1 MIGQPY
7 KVVVELELPES
18 PQNMGAGM
26 FLVCGE
32 LRDDQGVGIERS
44 CRSAI
49 LHYKSTL
56 HNLIATLMYTPFLLM
71 GSAEEK
77 QLIGIE
83 LFSGFTEHPVS
94 QQNVVLG

>member
-1 MIGQPY
+1 MVGQPY

-18 PQNMGAGM
+18 PGNLGAGM

-32 LRDDQGVGIERS
+32 LRGGDGSLVEKS
-44 CRSAI
+44 CRSTM
-49 LHYKSTL
+49 LHYKSSL
-56 HNLIATLMYTPFLLM
+56 HNFIATLIYAPFLLL

-77 QLIGIE
+77 QMLGIE

-94 QQNVVLG
+94 F